1 MRDGHNVALQDWAR
15 SICQDMVQVA
25 RLIDPGEK
33 QGHVAAIRY
42 QLDAVDDSG
51 RTPSAALLKE
61 LQSGGQSLAQY
72 GLALAGRTREYFLS
86 LAPELNRHRDLLT
99 AEAATSL
106 AKQQEI
112 EATDNQSFDEYLR
125 RYLA

>member
-1 MRDGHNVALQDWAR
+1 VRDGHSVVLQDWAG
-15 SICQDMVQVA
+15 SICRDMVQVA

-42 QLDAVDDSG
+42 QLDAVDEPE

-61 LQSGGQSLAQY
+61 LSSGGQSLAQY
-72 GLALAGRTREYFLS
+72 GLGLAGRTREYFLA

-106 AKQQEI
+106 AKQKEI
-112 EATDNQSFDEYLR
+112 EATDNQSFDEYLG